1 MPEQPVTFARDAT
14 GLVKEFSPLITLI
27 TTIVLT
33 NYGLGL
39 ATYIPYSP
47 YLYPGSDLGTAAL
60 LAIPFVLVLG
70 LLYVWFTMSMPRS
83 GGEYVWIS
91 RITHPAIALGFGFL
105 FVFYQAMFWGS
116 LLNYTISYLLGG
128 GVASIGYATSNQS
141 MISAAAFYS
150 TPLAIIGL
158 GTILVIVMFLITA
171 APIRLYLSI
180 QPVLWA
186 LGMVAIIL
194 SLGAFVVASR
204 SGFESTFNSVFAS
217 YDATYGG
224 IISKASSLGFS
235 NPGLVTFGLATFST
249 IAFAF
254 ISIQGFQFGAYFG
267 GEMRNVRRTMTIA
280 ALAGGVF
287 SALVYAAYGYISQ
300 GVMGASFMNAISYL
314 QYGTSSYSLPVPWN
328 NFFFSMLLLKNPVL
342 IGITVVGLV
351 AWGISGAVAIA
362 LIDSRIM
369 FAWGFDRAVSAKISY
384 VSDRLHT
391 PVVALV
397 IFAVLIEIGLVL
409 SVYGGVIFSFLNITL
424 VLTALFAFVGFVA
437 VIFPY
442 RRMGVFETS
451 PVSKYKVGSIPAISL
466 LGGLCLVMFSFLTYY
481 ALLNPAAEG
490 PTSAPALASL
500 VVIFLIGAG
509 VYFLSRAYYRSKGI
523 DISRAFAEIPPE

>member
-1 MPEQPVTFARDAT
+1 MAEKPVTFARDAT
-14 GLVKEFSPLITLI
+14 GLVKEFSPLMTLI

-47 YLYPGSDLGTAAL
+47 YLYPGTDLGTAAL
-60 LAIPFVLVLG
+60 LAIPFVIVLG

-91 RITHPAIALGFGFL
+91 RITHPAVALGFGFL

-128 GVASIGYATSNQS
+128 GVASIGYATGNQS
-141 MISAAAFYS
+141 LVAAAAAYS

-158 GTILVIVMFLITA
+158 GTALVVVMFLITV
-171 APIRLYLSI
+171 APIRFYLSI
-180 QPVLWA
+180 QPVLWV
-186 LGMVAIIL
+186 LGMIAIVL

-204 SGFESTFNSVFAS
+204 SGFENTFNTVFSS
-217 YDATYGG
+217 YNATYTG
-224 IISKASSLGFS
+224 IISKAGSLGFV

-267 GEMRNVRRTMTIA
+267 GEMRNVRKSMITA
-280 ALAGGVF
+280 ALAGGII
-287 SALVYAAYGYISQ
+287 SALVYALYGYVTQ
-300 GVMGASFMNAISYL
+300 GVMGANFMNAISYL
-314 QYGTSSYSLPVPWN
+314 QYGTTSYNLPVPWN
-328 NFFFSMLLLKNPVL
+328 NFFFSMLLLKNPAL
-342 IGITVVGLV
+342 IGLTVVGLI

-369 FAWGFDRAVSAKISY
+369 FAWGFDRAVPAKISY

-391 PVVALV
+391 PVLALAV
-397 IFAVLIEIGLVL
+397 FALLTEIGLVL

-437 VIFPY
+437 IIFPY
-442 RRMGVFETS
+442 RRKSLFEMS
-451 PVSKYKVGSIPAISL
+451 PVSKYRIGGLPAISA
-466 LGGLCLVMFSFLTYY
+466 LGGLCLVMFAFLTYY

-500 VVIFLIGAG
+500 GVIFLIGVSA
-509 VYFLSRAYYRSKGI
+509 YFITRAYYRSKGI
-523 DISRAFAEIPPE
+523 DVTKAFAEIPPE